1 MRTEVSLY
9 SKCKCFVHV
18 KSEMLICFM
27 RIYIALAMQMFN
39 LRAVLIQYVACFVF
53 IASAFL
59 NANKK
64 NLRGA

>member
-1 MRTEVSLY
+1 MKTVVSLC
-9 SKCKCFVHV
+9 SKCKCFVHE

-27 RIYIALAMQMFN
+27 RIYVALTMQMFY

-53 IASAFL
+53 ITSAFL

-64 NLRGA
+64 KLRGA